1 MKKEN
6 PMLVLC
12 KLSRHRIFVA
22 LALLVGFIQS
32 AFAQEKIRL
41 SYSAISPST
50 AFLWIPRERGLFK
63 KHGLDAEL
71 ILIESGTLTSQAL
84 ASGEIG
90 IADNAGA
97 PAIISN
103 ASGSGETIVMGLINS
118 LEYNMVS
125 TKQVKDLMDLKG
137 KRIGVSRIGSSSHAA
152 AEIALDHFKLD
163 AKRDNIAF
171 VQSGT

>member
-1 MKKEN
+1 
-6 PMLVLC
+6 MLISC
-12 KLSRHRIFVA
+12 KLGKRGIFVT
-22 LALLVGFIQS
+22 LMLLVGFIQP

-50 AFLWIPRERGLFK
+50 AFLWIPRERGFFK
-63 KHGLDAEL
+63 KHGLDVEI

-103 ASGSGETIVMGLINS
+103 ASGSGE
-118 LEYNMVS
+118 
-125 TKQVKDLMDLKG
+125 
-137 KRIGVSRIGSSSHAA
+137 
-152 AEIALDHFKLD
+152 
-163 AKRDNIAF
+163 
-171 VQSGT
+171 

>member
-12 KLSRHRIFVA
+12 KHSRRGILVA
-22 LALLVGFIQS
+22 LALFVGFIQS

-50 AFLWIPRERGLFK
+50 AFLWIPKEKGFFK
-63 KHGLDAEL
+63 KHGLEVEIL
-71 ILIESGTLTSQAL
+71 LIESGSLTSQAL

-103 ASGSGETIVMGLINS
+103 ASGSGETIIMGLVNS
-118 LEYNMVS
+118 LAYNIVA
-125 TKQVKDLMDLKG
+125 TKHVKDLTDLKN
-137 KRIGVSRIGSSSHAA
+137 R
-152 AEIALDHFKLD
+152 
-163 AKRDNIAF
+163 
-171 VQSGT
+171 